1 MNGSVHSIIKTEIGM
16 GVLVAQLAKA
26 SAMKAA
32 SLGQIQ
38 PETIVACQPSFF
50 FLSQSTLS
58 AALSYKNK
66 AK

>member
-1 MNGSVHSIIKTEIGM
+1 M

-50 FLSQSTLS
+50 FLSQSTQS

>member
-1 MNGSVHSIIKTEIGM
+1 M

-58 AALSYKNK
+58 AAFSYKNK
-66 AK
+66 AKQRPKNRCRIEEITV